1 MLEQRTDPVWLDDV
15 ESSPK
20 DLWPRR
26 LCIVTG
32 DALPSREFIAALQTA
47 VGPNEEIEII
57 LDRRRGGPG
66 IAPGQPPVDRRRLP
80 HVDRMARMDGY
91 AIVPVPTSPPRPP
104 RVPDPPIAPRPI
116 ERQRHPTE
124 RRSAEPRPAERPAFE
139 RRPFEDDTDADERE
153 LERILQFKRRHETR
167 LGPMLLLTALV
178 GVLVVLLL
186 ILLPAVKTLV
196 SWTRPAAPLPAE
208 RTSEPLQAAHAPS
221 AAESPS
227 PPRQSGA
234 SPPPRDAESPETARL
249 PGANS
254 TARPQTDTVPRPQT
268 DTVASIPPAPP
279 SRVSSPPSAG
289 IRAPETLRGESS
301 RFAGVPRVELVRNSL
316 PTADGKAD
324 SYVVRLSDP
333 AGRPLAGAEVLLVA
347 SMADGTVE
355 NIMLGAGPEPGTYA
369 GTSRPSRS
377 VPVNLRVRMTMSD
390 KRIDI
395 PLRP

>member
-1 MLEQRTDPVWLDDV
+1 MPEQRTAPVWLDDV
-15 ESSPK
+15 ESPPE

-47 VGPNEEIEII
+47 VGPNEEIKII

-66 IAPGQPPVDRRRLP
+66 IAPGQPTVDRRRLS
-80 HVDRMARMDGY
+80 HVDRMVRMDGY

-139 RRPFEDDTDADERE
+139 RRSFEDDTDADERE
-153 LERILQFKRRHETR
+153 LERILQFKRRHGAR

-186 ILLPAVKTLV
+186 QLPAVKTLV
-196 SWTRPAAPLPAE
+196 SRTRPAAPPPAE
-208 RTSEPLQAAHAPS
+208 RTSATLQDAHAPS
-221 AAESPS
+221 AAETPS
-227 PPRQSGA
+227 PPRPRAA
-234 SPPPRDAESPETARL
+234 SPPPRGAESPETARL
-249 PGANS
+249 LGANS
-254 TARPQTDTVPRPQT
+254 TARPKTDTVPRPQA

-279 SRVSSPPSAG
+279 SRVSSRPSAG
-289 IRAPETLRGESS
+289 IRAPDTLRGESS
-301 RFAGVPRVELVRNSL
+301 RFPGVPRVELVRNSL

-333 AGRPLAGAEVLLVA
+333 AGRPLTGAEVLLLA

-377 VPVNLRVRMTMSD
+377 VPVDLRVRMTMSD
-390 KRIDI
+390 KRIEI

>member
-80 HVDRMARMDGY
+80 HVDVMVEMDGY

-234 SPPPRDAESPETARL
+234 SPPPRDAESPETVRL

-279 SRVSSPPSAG
+279 SRVSSRPSVG
-289 IRAPETLRGESS
+289 IRAPDTLRGESS
-301 RFAGVPRVELVRNSL
+301 RFPGVPRVELVRNSL

>member
-1 MLEQRTDPVWLDDV
+1 MPEQRTDPVWLDDV
-15 ESSPK
+15 ESPPK

-57 LDRRRGGPG
+57 VDRRRGDPG
-66 IAPGQPPVDRRRLP
+66 IAPGRPPVDRRRLP
-80 HVDRMARMDGY
+80 HVDVMVEMDGY

-116 ERQRHPTE
+116 ERQRHPAE
-124 RRSAEPRPAERPAFE
+124 RRSAEPRPADRPAFE

-153 LERILQFKRRHETR
+153 LERILQFRRRHGAR

-196 SWTRPAAPLPAE
+196 SRTRPAAPPPAE

-221 AAESPS
+221 AAETPS

-234 SPPPRDAESPETARL
+234 SPLPRGAESPETARL
-249 PGANS
+249 PEANS
-254 TARPQTDTVPRPQT
+254 TARAQTGTVPRPQT
-268 DTVASIPPAPP
+268 DTVASIP
-279 SRVSSPPSAG
+279 SAG
-289 IRAPETLRGESS
+289 IRAPDTLRSESS
-301 RFAGVPRVELVRNSL
+301 KFPGVPRVELVRNSL

-324 SYVVRLSDP
+324 SYVVRLSDS
-333 AGRPLAGAEVLLVA
+333 AGRPLAGAEVLLLA

-377 VPVNLRVRMTMSD
+377 VPVDLRVRMTMSD
-390 KRIDI
+390 KRIEI